1 MNTSNSLLVIV
12 LLAAI
17 GSVIFMMSWVY
28 PMSIYTW
35 LLALDLLGI
44 LWIAVYEMMK
54 KFRKKK

>member
-28 PMSIYTW
+28 PMSIYTY
-35 LLALDLLGI
+35 LLALDILGI
-44 LWIAVYEMMK
+44 LWIAAYELMK
-54 KFRKKK
+54 KFRKK

>member
-17 GSVIFMMSWVY
+17 GSVIFMMSLVF

-35 LLALDLLGI
+35 LLVLDIVAI
-44 LWIAVYEMMK
+44 LWVAVYELRK
-54 KFRKKK
+54 KFRK